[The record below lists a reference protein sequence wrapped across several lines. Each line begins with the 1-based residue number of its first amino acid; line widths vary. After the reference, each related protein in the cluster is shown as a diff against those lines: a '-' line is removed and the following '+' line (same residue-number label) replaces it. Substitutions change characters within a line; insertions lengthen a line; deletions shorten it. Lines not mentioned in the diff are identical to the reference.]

1 MKTII
6 PDLNQLGKKWLESKI
21 QRMKNLLKIA
31 EPDEALYREI
41 MLSLGYPRNK
51 VQFLEL
57 ALMLS
62 YREIRELKEKDM
74 IEKALL
80 YRGGF
85 SDSLEGLPH
94 KFDASLR
101 MDKSVWNYKKIRPTN
116 FPEKRIIGISFL
128 LSQSINGGLVNFF
141 CERINREIKTIKTPE
156 EAKKIVQ
163 SIMNFDGLGKQRKTE
178 MFFNIVFPFTIA
190 YSENREQEKIQFLQ
204 RIFELHPPLP
214 ENSITRC
221 FRKSFTKE
229 IDYLRVNIS
238 AKTYFGIHFCTAMIK
253 NEGQGEKLNEIA

>member
-6 PDLNQLGKKWLESKI
+6 PDLNQLGEKWLESKI

-57 ALMLS
+57 ALMLP

-85 SDSLEGLPH
+85 SDSLDGLPQ
-94 KFDASLR
+94 KFDASFR
-101 MDKSVWNYKKIRPTN
+101 MNKSVWNYKKIRPIN
-116 FPEKRIIGISFL
+116 FPEKRIISISFL
-128 LSQSINGGLVNFF
+128 LSQTINGGLVNFF

-178 MFFNIVFPFTIA
+178 MFFNIILPFIIA
-190 YSENREQEKIQFLQ
+190 YNKSERHEITQFLNK
-204 RIFELHPPLP
+204 IFEIHPPLP
-214 ENSITRC
+214 VNSITKY
-221 FRKSFTKE
+221 FQKSLSEE
-229 IDYLRVNIS
+229 IDYSKVNIS
-238 AKTYFGIHFCTAMIK
+238 AKTYFGMYIWHYIYESRK
-253 NEGQGEKLNEIA
+253 